1 MLNRIILLMGMMTIF
16 LVACSNSADEEIDM
30 LFQTLSDD
38 KATDAFID
46 LLERVDEEAP
56 FDEQLL
62 VAKEEVEKTKKEL
75 ESIVISTDVA
85 IKLRDRYVS
94 SLEDF
99 ETMILLIE
107 TNGPNLSDED
117 WETLEQLSAEANEKQ
132 MDLIREKFQRMEIDL
147 EG

>member
-1 MLNRIILLMGMMTIF
+1 MAKRVMIGLISLF
-16 LVACSNSADEEIDM
+16 LVACSHSADDEIDM
-30 LFQTLSDD
+30 LFHTLSDD
-38 KATDAFID
+38 KATDAFIE
-46 LLERVDEEAP
+46 LLERVDEEAS
-56 FDEQLL
+56 FEEELI
-62 VAKEEVEKTKKEL
+62 VAKEEVQKTKHEL
-75 ESIVISTDVA
+75 QSIDISTDVA
-85 IKLRDRYVS
+85 IDLRDRYVS

>member
-1 MLNRIILLMGMMTIF
+1 
-16 LVACSNSADEEIDM
+16 
-30 LFQTLSDD
+30 TLSDD